1 LGHAAL
7 RVKTTPPPTAG
18 GSGGNFIIVMCRAC
32 SEPICFEACEY
43 GAMRKRPG
51 GGVIINEQKCVGC
64 GKCAEACPINAIFM
78 DPSRKK
84 AVVCIHCG
92 ECVQWCP
99 HNILIKEE
107 VKP

>member
-1 LGHAAL
+1 
-7 RVKTTPPPTAG
+7 
-18 GSGGNFIIVMCRAC
+18 
-32 SEPICFEACEY
+32 
-43 GAMRKRPG
+43 MRKRPG

-64 GKCAEACPINAIFM
+64 GKCAEACPINAISM
-78 DPSRKK
+78 DPARKK

-99 HNILIKEE
+99 HNILVKEE

>member
-1 LGHAAL
+1 
-7 RVKTTPPPTAG
+7 
-18 GSGGNFIIVMCRAC
+18 MCRAC

-43 GAMRKRPG
+43 AAMRKRPG
-51 GGVIINEQKCVGC
+51 GGVTINEQKCVGC
-64 GKCAEACPINAIFM
+64 GKCAEACPINAISI
-78 DPSRKK
+78 DPARKK

-99 HNILIKEE
+99 HNILIREE

>member
-1 LGHAAL
+1 
-7 RVKTTPPPTAG
+7 
-18 GSGGNFIIVMCRAC
+18 
-32 SEPICFEACEY
+32 
-43 GAMRKRPG
+43 MRKRPG

-64 GKCAEACPINAIFM
+64 GKCAEACPINAIFI

-107 VKP
+107 AKP

>member
-1 LGHAAL
+1 
-7 RVKTTPPPTAG
+7 
-18 GSGGNFIIVMCRAC
+18 MCRAC

-43 GAMRKRPG
+43 DAMRKRPG

-64 GKCAEACPINAIFM
+64 GKCAEACPINAISI
-78 DPSRKK
+78 DPARKK

-99 HNILIKEE
+99 HSILIKEE